1 MISHNSDAVAAST
14 VERAEDFVERFE
26 DELERTAE
34 EAQSEAKGN
43 APVDTGALRD
53 DISVDYGDR
62 WAKVFN
68 TLDYA
73 VYQNFG
79 TEGPYVIE
87 ADEADALRFEVDG
100 EVVFAQAVLHPG
112 VPATWYMT
120 DAALDA
126 FQNSIDRLT
135 T

>member
-14 VERAEDFVERFE
+14 MERAEDFIEEFE
-26 DELERTAE
+26 DELERTVD
-34 EAQSEAKGN
+34 EAQREATRN
-43 APVDTGALRD
+43 VPVDTGALRD
-53 DISVDYGDR
+53 DISIDRGDR

-87 ADEADALRFEVDG
+87 ADEADALKFEVDG
-100 EVVFAQAVLHPG
+100 ETVFAKAVLHPG